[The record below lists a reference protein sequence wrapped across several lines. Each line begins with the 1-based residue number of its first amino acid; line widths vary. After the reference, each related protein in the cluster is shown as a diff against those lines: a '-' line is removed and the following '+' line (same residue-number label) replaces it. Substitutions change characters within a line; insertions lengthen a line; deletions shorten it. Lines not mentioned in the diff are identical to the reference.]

1 MYGHT
6 LIEVGRLGQEA
17 VALGAATLPIVEL
30 LATGGQTKSLRP
42 PGRHLPVLFASSGA
56 HARSADQ

>member
-6 LIEVGRLGQEA
+6 LIELGQLGQEA

-30 LATGGQTKSLRP
+30 LATGNRP
-42 PGRHLPVLFASSGA
+42 SGA
-56 HARSADQ
+56 PTPG